1 MKLARL
7 HVRGRDIGVDVSI
20 TETAQ
25 ERMRGLLG
33 HDALASDQALLLRR
47 CGSIHTFGMRFAIDV
62 LFLDRQLRVLAI
74 RHDVPRRRM
83 RFSLRAAH
91 TLEMAACAARLHGL
105 AVGDSLVFEATS

>member
-1 MKLARL
+1 VKLARL
-7 HVRGRDIGVDVSI
+7 HVRGRDIGVEVSI

-33 HDALASDQALLLRR
+33 RDSLASGQALLLRR

-62 LFLDRQLRVLAI
+62 LFLDRHQHVVAI
-74 RHDVPRRRM
+74 HHEVPRRRM
-83 RFSLRAAH
+83 RFTPRAAH
-91 TLEMAACAARLHGL
+91 TLEMAAGAARLHGL